1 MPGLFRNIVFT
12 ALFCYNTRG
21 RIKYRPD
28 GGKPLKEG
36 KNRERKDNMKDRTP
50 KPKQKKKKKSHRV
63 SNLIL
68 VLILLVGLA
77 IVAYPSFSEYWNNM
91 HQSRAIMGYA
101 ERVAEMTNE
110 EYETIWNAALDYN
123 RRLLATPNRWLVEK
137 DEEMLEDYN
146 SQLNVDATGNMGFIT
161 IPKINVNLPIY
172 HGTSDAV
179 LQTSIGHIAG
189 TSLPAGSPHTDPD
202 DYMIPDFASHC
213 VLSGHRGLPSAR
225 LFSDLDAMEV
235 GDIFYLTILD
245 QTLTYEVDK
254 ITVIVPE
261 DLTEME
267 IEPGKDY
274 CTLMTCT
281 PYGINTHRL
290 LVRGIR
296 IENEKKHLDVR
307 LTADGLIIDP
317 LYVAPFIA
325 VPVLILMIFWVLI
338 ITSGHRKRY

>member
-1 MPGLFRNIVFT
+1 MKV
-12 ALFCYNTRG
+12 
-21 RIKYRPD
+21 D
-28 GGKPLKEG
+28 
-36 KNRERKDNMKDRTP
+36 MKDQE
-50 KPKQKKKKKSHRV
+50 KKKKQKNKKKKSHRV

-77 IVAYPSFSEYWNNM
+77 VVAYPSFSEYWNSL

-101 ERVAEMTNE
+101 ERVAELTNE
-110 EYETIWNAALDYN
+110 EYEIILNAAVDYN
-123 RRLLATPNRWLVEK
+123 RRLLDLPNRWLV
-137 DEEMLEDYN
+137 DHDDALADDYE
-146 SQLNVDATGNMGFIT
+146 SQLNVDATGNMGFIS

-189 TSLPAGSPHTDPD
+189 TSLPVGSSHTGEDFLE
-202 DYMIPDFASHC
+202 PDFASHC

-225 LFSDLDAMEV
+225 LFSDLDSMEI
-235 GDIFYLTILD
+235 GDLFYLTILD

-254 ITVIVPE
+254 ITIIEPE

-267 IEPGKDY
+267 IFPGQDL

-290 LVRGIR
+290 LVRGTR
-296 IENEKKHLDVR
+296 IENEKKKLNVR
-307 LTADGLIIDP
+307 ITADGLKIDP
-317 LYVAPFIA
+317 LNVAPFIA
-325 VPVLILMIFWVLI
+325 VPVLILMVFWVLI
-338 ITSGHRKRY
+338 MTGGSKKRR